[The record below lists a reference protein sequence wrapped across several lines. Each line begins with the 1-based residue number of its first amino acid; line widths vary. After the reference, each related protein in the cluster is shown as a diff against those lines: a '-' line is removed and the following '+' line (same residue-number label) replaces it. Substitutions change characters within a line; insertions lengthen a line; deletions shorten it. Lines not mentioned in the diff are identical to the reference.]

1 MVSYNKRE
9 KEIKESEP
17 TPSEKEVVKEAEKEV
32 LYVASSPGKPLIPFA
47 QVLVKAKM
55 EGQLKKFVEQLKKI
69 NINVPFTEALTQIP
83 SYAKFLKEIIS
94 NKGILEDR
102 EIMAMVVNN
111 SVVIGDS

>member
-9 KEIKESEP
+9 KEVEESES
-17 TPSEKEVVKEAEKEV
+17 TSSEKEVAKEVEKEA
-32 LYVASSPGKPLIPFA
+32 LYVASSPYKPPIPFP

-55 EGQLKKFVEQLKKI
+55 EGQLKKFMEQLKKI

-94 NKGILEDR
+94 NKRILEDH
-102 EIMAMVVNN
+102 EIMVMVVNN

>member
-1 MVSYNKRE
+1 
-9 KEIKESEP
+9 
-17 TPSEKEVVKEAEKEV
+17 
-32 LYVASSPGKPLIPFA
+32 
-47 QVLVKAKM
+47 M
-55 EGQLKKFVEQLKKI
+55 EGQLKKIVEQLKKI

-94 NKGILEDR
+94 NKRILENH